1 MIRTLSFSKDEIIQ
15 ILVGQEGGISSVTS
29 TAGGSGGTFVV
40 RGSNAPRSVESPRSI
55 HAGCDPSS
63 NTIGTDL
70 F

>member
-29 TAGGSGGTFVV
+29 TSGGTFVV
-40 RGSNAPRSVESPRSI
+40 RGSNATRSVESPRSI
-55 HAGCDPSS
+55 HAGCNSSS

>member
-29 TAGGSGGTFVV
+29 TSRGSGGTFVV
-40 RGSNAPRSVESPRSI
+40 RGSNATRSVESPRSI
-55 HAGCDPSS
+55 HAGCDSSS